1 MTRFGP
7 FGTKSSSASQR
18 PSNGATRSVSNKP
31 GVAATVPTSSGSA
44 SPVTVAVP
52 TLQRPTLWKTL
63 LSSEY
68 LKYIDGD
75 ERSPPD
81 ASVMPGAPGA
91 TCQTATSSSA
101 SGYGSGFNSTLL
113 TTLKTATVAP
123 MPTASVRRTVTAKLG
138 VLAKLRAWRRRPA
151 SSVV

>member
-1 MTRFGP
+1 MTRLGP
-7 FGTKSSSASQR
+7 FGTKSSPASQR
-18 PSNGATRSVSNKP
+18 PSNGGTRSVSKRP
-31 GVAATVPTSSGSA
+31 GVAETVPTSSGSA
-44 SPVTVAVP
+44 SPVTVAAP
-52 TLQRPTLWKTL
+52 TVQRPTLSKAV

-75 ERSPPD
+75 ERNPPE

-101 SGYGSGFNSTLL
+101 CAYGSGFSSTLL

-123 MPTASVRRTVTAKLG
+123 MPTASVRRTV
-138 VLAKLRAWRRRPA
+138 
-151 SSVV
+151 